1 MNGSGLPG
9 VRITPRK
16 SSTCGICGTH
26 MEVTVYGEEEREPEE
41 VHTGHHGHAHE
52 ELHDGHHGHH
62 HADPLHITELIRG
75 LDLPEEVKDNAIETY
90 NAIADAEAKAHG
102 CPVEQ
107 VHFHEVGAID
117 SIVDIIAAAVC
128 MDNLKIEEVIISQ
141 LNEGRGSVR
150 CQHGI
155 LPIPVPAVANI
166 AAAYQLPIHIMDCEG
181 EFITPTGA
189 AIAAA
194 VASKNI

>member
-1 MNGSGLPG
+1 M
-9 VRITPRK
+9 
-16 SSTCGICGTH
+16 
-26 MEVTVYGEEEREPEE
+26 
-41 VHTGHHGHAHE
+41 
-52 ELHDGHHGHH
+52 D
-62 HADPLHITELIRG
+62 
-75 LDLPEEVKDNAIETY
+75 
-90 NAIADAEAKAHG
+90 
-102 CPVEQ
+102 Q

-166 AAAYQLPIHIMDCEG
+166 TAAHQLLIHIMDCE
-181 EFITPTGA
+181 ENSLRQLVQQSQQQFKPQTCCQNRFSFRKLVLEQARETMKDQ
-189 AIAAA
+189 
-194 VASKNI
+194 VFLEQC